1 MTQRLKISTVLND
14 LIGSLFI
21 IGLVSVSTSTAS
33 SSVTLDDH
41 CTDRRFV
48 NSLNTTFMQF
58 TKETVDQEYAVE
70 NSFKGLHCCAKGY
83 RSIEW

>member
-1 MTQRLKISTVLND
+1 MTQRLKISIKQYD

-21 IGLVSVSTSTAS
+21 VISLI
-33 SSVTLDDH
+33 SVTKANNSVGLNDH

-48 NSLNTTFMQF
+48 NSLNTTYMQF
-58 TKETVDQEYAVE
+58 TKETVDQEYAVKGD
-70 NSFKGLHCCAKGY
+70 FKGLHCCAKGY